1 MVVIAMHKPTKSRL
15 IRLSLILLVA
25 GIALPAG
32 GQTASANYL
41 GNIYDSI
48 EQFSS
53 LPDEINQLKNNY
65 NQALQ
70 ELDRVKNDAERLLEQ
85 NGTLAAQNSNLADQN
100 QQLTQM
106 VHQLQEAE
114 AVRKRGANKS
124 KDDSDHR
131 RGFGCRIFCHYS
143 SPALRHA
150 ED

>member
-1 MVVIAMHKPTKSRL
+1 MHKPTKSRL
-15 IRLSLILLVA
+15 IRLSLILLAA

-32 GQTASANYL
+32 GRTASANYL

-48 EQFSS
+48 EQFSN

-85 NGTLAAQNSNLADQN
+85 NGTLAEQNSNLAEQN
-100 QQLTQM
+100 QQLNQM

-114 AVRKRGANKS
+114 AARKRGADRIKTIAITAVALAAGYFVIIRLLRFGM
-124 KDDSDHR
+124 R
-131 RGFGCRIFCHYS
+131 RTNRIK
-143 SPALRHA
+143 
-150 ED
+150 